1 MRADK
6 IRSLRRFRRKRGIRK
21 RIYGTSERPRLTVFR
36 SARHIYAQLIDDDR
50 AATLCEASTRSKDL
64 QDRIKNGGNIEAA
77 KVIGTVL
84 AERAK
89 ARKLE
94 TVCFDRNGYRF
105 HGRVKGLA
113 DAAREGG
120 LKF

>member
-1 MRADK
+1 MRSDK
-6 IRSLRRFRRKRGIRK
+6 IKSLRRSRRKRGIRK
-21 RIYGTSERPRLTVFR
+21 RIYGTSERPRMTVFR

-50 AATLCEASTRSKDL
+50 ATTLCEASTRSKDL
-64 QDRIKNGGNIEAA
+64 RERIKNGGNIEAA
-77 KVIGTVL
+77 KVIGSVL

-94 TVCFDRNGYRF
+94 TVCFDSNGYRF